1 MIQAIL
7 ASKWMLLGVLEVAA
21 WSVTFAML
29 YVRYKLRSARWFRI
43 FTVLFFLT
51 GVIPQVLLGVLN
63 FLAAGKV
70 DVFTLV
76 IVLLLVY
83 GSTLGKRQVQRLDGW
98 AKKKFS

>member
-7 ASKWMLLGVLEVAA
+7 DEKWLVLGSLEVAA

-29 YVRYKLRSARWFRI
+29 YARYKLRSARWFRML
-43 FTVLFFLT
+43 TVLFFLT

-63 FLAAGKV
+63 FLAAGEV
-70 DVFTLV
+70 DLFTLV

-83 GSTLGKRQVQRLDGW
+83 GSPLGKRQVQRLDAW
-98 AKKKFS
+98 AKKKFA